1 MLIGVGATGTGV
13 SLTASSLPP
22 QPLKKVI
29 GRMIDANR
37 WRRLDFNMDVLR
49 QQKIE
54 MEKSVKAQK
63 YKTLIVSSFDDG
75 DVTIRSALAER
86 HNTSDRI

>member
-1 MLIGVGATGTGV
+1 MLTGVGATGIGV

-54 MEKSVKAQK
+54 IEKSVKVRN

-75 DVTIRSALAER
+75 DVTIRSVLAER